1 MSGPETALVEAAGGV
16 VWRRS
21 AEGVIEVLLV
31 HRPRYDD
38 WTVPKGKLDP
48 GEPHPDGALREVEEE
63 TGLRCAL
70 GPELVSTSY
79 HDRRGRPKHVRY
91 WAMTPVDGRFTPTD
105 EVDEVRWLPVEKAA
119 ELLTYPR
126 DRAVLTALDVAAQR

>member
-1 MSGPETALVEAAGGV
+1 MNRDTPVVQAAGGA

-21 AEGVIEVLLV
+21 PAGNLEIVVV

-48 GEPHPDGALREVEEE
+48 DEDHVAAALREVAEE

-70 GPELVSTSY
+70 GPELATTSY
-79 HDRRGRPKHVRY
+79 RDRRGRPKQVRY
-91 WAMTPVDGRFTPTD
+91 WAMTPVDGQFTPTD
-105 EVDEVRWLPVEKAA
+105 EVDEVRWVPIDVAPTLLSYERDLPVLDA
-119 ELLTYPR
+119 LR
-126 DRAVLTALDVAAQR
+126 QAV

>member
-1 MSGPETALVEAAGGV
+1 MTTPDTVVVQAAGGV

-21 AEGVIEVLLV
+21 PTDDLEILLV

-48 GEPHPDGALREVEEE
+48 GEDHATAAVREVAEE

-70 GPELVSTSY
+70 GPELASTSY
-79 HDRRGRPKHVRY
+79 RDRRHRPKQVRY
-91 WAMTPVDGRFTPTD
+91 WAMTPIDGHFTPTD
-105 EVDEVRWLPVEKAA
+105 EVDEVRWVPVDEAPS
-119 ELLTYPR
+119 LLSYPR
-126 DRAVLTALDVAAQR
+126 DLPLLAAFRRAV